1 MTGEDANNYIIVQP
15 EYGEIMAEIT
25 KPDSPLMNI
34 SSNIVSINNTPLEE
48 ILKTDEVINK
58 DEILVK
64 LSIKNIG
71 EGGGYVSKI
80 QTKLPEGVELLEGSK
95 INEKFKWKK
104 TKTGEII
111 IEDYSIENNPESEI
125 SVSKESKTNDETKEK
140 EELDEIIVRFRNQSK

>member
-1 MTGEDANNYIIVQP
+1 
-15 EYGEIMAEIT
+15 MAEIT
-25 KPDSPLMNI
+25 KPDSPLMKI
-34 SSNIVSINNTPLEE
+34 SASIASINNTPLEE
-48 ILKTDEVINK
+48 ILKTDKVINK

-95 INEKFKWKK
+95 INEKFKWEK
-104 TKTGEII
+104 TKTGEIV

-125 SVSKESKTNDETKEK
+125 SVSKESKTKDETKEK

>member
-1 MTGEDANNYIIVQP
+1 
-15 EYGEIMAEIT
+15 MAEIT

-95 INEKFKWKK
+95 INEKFKWEK

>member
-1 MTGEDANNYIIVQP
+1 
-15 EYGEIMAEIT
+15 MAEIT